1 MTVSI
6 STNTMNNYR
15 NSILTFLLFF
25 STLILQAQ
33 TEDCSNG
40 TDDDGDGLID
50 CYDGDCSTDGAC
62 DDFFFGN
69 EVICAD
75 DIDVTTFAIR
85 EQWGSADETATSHV
99 TPAIGDLDGNG
110 IPEVISVNNY
120 GTLDLF
126 VLNGATGAT
135 IASADIG
142 FTPENA
148 PIVAEIDGDEIGDII
163 VSQNKGDDL
172 ALYNVDFVTGTL
184 TQRWRERASVNQSI
198 GLPGVADF
206 DEDGDVEIYYRNE
219 VMDALTGN
227 VIIAGDGNWE
237 EDYLHGTIAVDLF
250 PDTFCADCNGLELVS
265 GNEVWSINEAAG
277 TRTLIADMD
286 DDIHSDI
293 DPLLN
298 YYPKY
303 YPNWDDQWST
313 VSAADY
319 NLDGNID
326 LIMTG
331 ALGTVAEKYNGETTI
346 FYWDVTNGNVIT
358 YHDPTNDFVRGP
370 GRVNIGDVDGD
381 GQLNANF
388 VMDQKL
394 YSLDE
399 NFNIHWIHPI
409 KEGSSGFTGCSL
421 FDFDGDGA
429 VEVVYRSEESL
440 LIVDGVG
447 NGDNTTS
454 ERREIACVSRTQE
467 EYPVIAD
474 VDGDGSSE
482 ICVSCYFN
490 NSTPFSPYSNTRFSQ
505 IRVYES
511 DGEAW
516 MPARGVWNQH
526 GYYNVNINDD
536 LTIPTEVQDHSVVF
550 SSGTCEYA
558 DGTLVPFPSRPL
570 NTFLN
575 QAPILNEEG
584 CVEFASPDIDFV
596 GILSAT
602 DAACPDAEITVA
614 FEITNIGDVDIS
626 GNLPVSYY
634 AGDPRTSDGVLLDTE
649 VTLLVGF
656 DVGET
661 LTITQ
666 TISGVGGDFE
676 LFVVIN
682 DNGGTPPL
690 SVPLPTATIPECETG
705 NNIQSTLVGY
715 QAFDLTVE
723 KIDDN
728 RKCDPSKPDNGSA
741 RAYYFGPTPGNNETF
756 WIENFEDR
764 AAAAKSDT
772 DETAWTSDG
781 GSQTPDFYGVTSYNG
796 SNMFGTTKTG
806 GANDAGIVTWTSE
819 DIDVSNYTD
828 LNISL
833 DIFENGN
840 QESSGQWRDF
850 VNAYYELR
858 DENNVVTESGLLNN
872 GSQFGDFT
880 YEPAFLSNL
889 NSDGVDSILVI
900 RVEIHST
907 SSSEHHY
914 IDNISVNGTGPNIT
928 REFTEPDGF
937 VFRWYN
943 DDDYSSIVYEGS
955 QYPQMATG
963 TYDVVGYYATTE
975 CYSDTVEL
983 TINLINTPTFNVE
996 VYEISAL
1003 TECSTPDGSLGA
1015 FAYTTVDGGGI
1026 PQDTL
1031 TTGDGYAFTWFI
1043 QSEGVTPIGT
1053 GNILSNLDAIGY
1065 TVEVTEDVTG
1075 CTVSESRTVSTT
1087 VSNPPDPTVAIT
1099 DISTCG
1105 GTGELSADVGGN
1117 TADYTFEWYDG
1128 PSIKPSSDF
1137 TGITYTVPDPG
1148 QYTVT
1153 ATLNSSGCTSD
1164 PVTVTVNDN
1173 STAPNPGTTLVQDN
1187 TSCVAGNGIVRAD
1200 GDGAGTVSGY
1210 TFEWFLGAN
1219 TLAANALPGT
1229 AAPGAFLVN
1238 DNTYELGG
1246 LEEATYTV
1254 RVTDNSTSCFETRT
1268 IDVTDTPGSLSVTP
1282 GNLIQN
1288 NINSC
1293 DAAVLGS
1300 IDASDVVP
1308 GDVNNVSIGNVNSDF
1323 EQPDISG
1330 PPYNTNNFTFL
1341 DQDEVPGWS
1350 TTAGDGVMELW
1361 NDGFQGVPAY
1371 SGDQFAE
1378 ILANQIGA
1386 LYFDLSTVPNSLF
1399 SWTFAHRGRG
1409 GTDNIR
1415 VSIGAVGSEVG
1426 QGDFATDNTAWAVY
1440 SGNYTVPADQFV
1452 TRFQF
1457 ESLDAGSVG
1466 NFVDSVTFVLF
1477 PYRFE
1482 LYEGTSASGT
1492 ADYINTSG
1500 VFNDLDDGNYV
1511 LVVYDNL
1518 TGCGAVEIP
1527 FEITRAQDQPII
1539 ATTITDDAN
1548 CDTDAGSVDVTAS
1561 MPGSEPAS
1569 YTYEIFDG
1577 HSFTTQIGSDE
1588 TIADGSVPF
1597 TFSNLSPGNYR
1608 VRVTNDDT
1616 QCTNFEDIVVNDV
1629 TVTPTFTATQTIND
1643 NTSCDAANPNGFLSV
1658 SIQGD
1663 AVSNYNFTWYDGA
1676 SSADPILAGPAVG
1689 DNDLDG
1695 LDAGDYTVVA
1705 ENISTGCETVEL
1717 TLNVGNDPFTP
1728 TVVLVEDN
1736 ADTSCDIGNGQLSA
1750 YATSDPDETCT
1761 TCVTNYTFEWFY
1773 NGNPINAGDNLGN
1786 NSNVSFSGTNNS
1798 TISGLSADLNNYSV
1812 TLTHNRLQCDDSET
1826 ILLTENEITPTLSLV
1841 STQDNTSCD
1850 ASLYTGEIHVSV
1862 TPAGTYD
1869 FDYFYS
1875 NGTQVTETAP
1885 VSGSATADVTG
1896 LINDTYK
1903 VVATSTLS
1911 CSSDTLEVTVG
1922 VNLPVVAVTESNNI
1936 DNTVCVQDGVGGNPD
1951 ANGQVT
1957 LTPATSNPAVEPGG
1971 GYNFALE
1978 TAGGTAIDNAG
1989 ATAGYE
1995 DVAYPA
2001 NNATATITG
2010 LPAGNYIMTVT
2021 NADNSC
2027 PVDYPFTISN
2037 GSDDP
2042 VVDQVA
2048 LTASATDNTAC
2059 VAPFNGTANAT
2070 VTGGS
2075 GTYSYAWATAADPG
2089 TTIDTDATLSNVQ
2102 ADDYILIV
2110 TDDITGCT
2118 SATAN
2123 VTIGESLPTVAV
2135 TESNNIDNT
2144 VCVQDGVGGNPDAN
2158 GQVTL
2163 TPATSNPAVEP
2174 GGGYNFA
2181 LETAGGTAIDNAGAT
2196 AGYEDVAYPANNAT
2210 ATVTGLPA
2218 GNYIMT
2224 VTNAN
2229 NNCPVDY
2236 PFTISNGSDDPVVD
2250 QVALTASATDNTA
2263 CVAPFTGTANATV
2276 TGGSG
2281 TYSYAWATAADPG
2294 TTIDTDATLSNVQAD
2309 DYILIVTDD
2318 ITGCTSATAN
2328 VTIGESLPTVAV
2340 TESNNI
2346 DNTVCVQ
2353 DGVGGNPDANGQ
2365 VTLTPATSN
2374 PAVEPGGGYN
2384 FALETAG
2391 GTAIDNA
2398 GATAG
2403 YEDVAYP
2410 ANNATATITGLPAG
2424 NYIMTVTNAD
2434 NNCPVDYPFTISNG
2448 SDDPVVDQVALTA
2461 SATDNTVCGA
2471 PFTGTA
2477 NATVTGGSGTYSYAW
2492 ATAADP
2498 GTTIDTDA
2506 TLSNVQADDYILI
2519 VTDDITG
2526 CTSATANVTI
2536 GESLPTVAVTES
2548 NNIDN
2553 TVCVQDGV
2561 GGNPDANGQVTL
2573 TPATSNP
2580 AVEPGGGYNFA
2591 LETAGGTAID
2601 NAGATA
2607 GYEDVAYPAN
2617 NATATVT
2624 GLPAGNYIMT
2634 VTNADNSCPVDYPF
2648 TISNGSDDP
2657 VVDQVALTA
2666 SATDN
2671 TACVAPF
2678 NGTAN
2683 ATVTGGSGTY
2693 SYAWATAADP
2703 GTTIDTDATLSN
2715 VQADD
2720 YILIVTDD
2728 ITGCTSA
2735 TANVTIGES
2744 LPTVAVT
2751 ESNNIDNTVC
2761 VQDGVGGNPDAN
2773 GQVTLT
2779 PATSNPAVEPG
2790 GGYNFALETAGGTA
2804 IDNAGATAG
2813 YEDVA
2818 YPANNATATI
2828 TGLPAGNYIMTVT
2841 NADNNCPVDYPFT
2854 ISNGSDDPVVDQVA
2868 LTASATDN
2876 TACVAPFTGTANATV
2891 TGGSGTYSYAWATAA
2906 DPGTTIDTDATLSNV
2921 QADDYIL
2928 IVTDDITG
2936 CTSATANVTIGE
2948 SLPTVAVTESNNID
2962 NTVCV
2967 QDGVGGNPDANGQVT
2982 LTPAT
2987 SNPAVEPG
2995 GGYNFA
3001 LETAGGTAIDN
3012 AGATAGYEDVAYP
3025 ANNATATVTGLPA
3038 GNYIMTVTN
3047 ADNSCPVDY
3056 PFTISN
3062 GSDDPVVDQV
3072 ALTASATDNTV
3083 CGAPFTGTA
3092 NATVTG
3098 GSGTYSYAWAT
3109 AADPGTT
3116 IDTDA
3121 TLSNVQADDY
3131 ILIVTDDITGCTS
3144 ATANVTIGES
3154 LPVIDI
3160 ITTMDQSD
3168 FGCPGTNTGQLT
3180 ASINGG
3186 STGYTLTWY
3195 SGTSATGTA
3204 INATTDAD
3212 NTISGLGAGNYIVE
3226 VQNNTTFCTET
3237 EVIAVTAQTLTLTPN
3252 TGSTDQMNCNI
3263 EDGTATVTSVT
3274 VAGAPVGHTPVY
3286 KYDWYLGATQL
3297 VEIPFNGLTGTFEE
3311 SETINIGGETATV
3324 IAFDASGT
3332 ILASNLSGDISNGN
3346 GITGASS
3353 GAAATVNSGENI
3365 TTTGTVGVSTL
3376 NYLTA
3381 GTYSVFVSDTQS
3393 GCTSSRTDIVVGSS
3407 LPASPTI
3414 TITADAIP
3422 GACNGQGGELSAIVT
3437 DNGGGIANFYWYE
3450 GSDDFANNDPTGA
3463 DALADGTSQLQ
3474 ADPTANIDVNH
3485 TSGTTTEL
3493 DNIVSGL
3500 YTLVVEDNSGC
3511 RYQSTFDLP
3520 FNGIQTTTALTVTNV
3535 DECPDNGTAAVSL
3548 ADFQSLTV
3556 TYDGGNT
3563 GDFETLEPYT
3573 SVDNGGGSNATG
3585 FISFDD
3591 GAGTV
3596 QLSILSGSLASGFGD
3611 EIVGTNT
3618 GNRATID
3625 AISGAGFVNNEADDI
3640 DEYIIYLYA
3649 GSGVPAD
3656 RFTAYTITNS
3666 TGASLRFPYSY
3677 DPDDGRVFDGDGIQI
3692 DNPGTISEGGTITFN
3707 NLPSGPYTAIAREK
3721 ASAAFASGDECW
3733 TTAAIDNLVQE
3744 AYDPIITSFDVVDD
3758 SFCDSDN
3765 GSLSV
3770 TVTENADDDFL
3781 GSGFTFEWYV
3791 DGAGVPFFTE
3801 TISDNTNPF
3810 ASGYTVT
3817 STTPSNLAAD
3827 DYYVDVTRHNSTT
3840 VADIG
3845 CSVTSA
3851 TFTIA
3856 EDLEIQE
3863 ILTVDITANDD
3874 CDPFNGEVE
3883 VTAINDNGTSST
3895 TFTDY
3900 LFKWYLSD
3908 QATQIIYIPYNTL
3921 AGGTFENG
3929 DNLSFAGGGTATV
3942 ISDNN
3947 ADALIAT
3954 YTAGTIANGE
3964 NFNNGG
3970 GVTATTVLT
3979 NSIDNTGSIA
3989 DNHFRVFESGT
4000 YYITIDDLSGSGC
4013 PTVLNFYEVIVE
4025 DERINP
4031 AISVTANADDISC
4044 DDDATNPPTGQATAA
4059 VNNGS
4064 MDVDDYIFTW
4074 YFDAGATN
4082 TLDPTDDPGLVNLSF
4097 DGTGASGNT
4106 TNGQAGVNRINN
4118 LPAGTYYIVAED
4130 LTNPGDGCT
4139 SPIQSVT
4146 IDQFESTI
4154 LVGNTLNT
4162 DYTISANEDCTPSN
4176 GAFEVLRVTETR
4188 PSGLVTNTTMA
4199 DYTFDWFE
4207 SDGTTALADALV
4219 VGANNGDAGASEVA
4233 GLTAGTYYVQITNTA
4248 ETGCTQTA
4256 AEFVEFVIED
4266 ERINPAISVTANA
4279 DDISCDDDATNPP
4292 TGQATAAVNNGS
4304 MDVDDYIFTWYF
4316 DAGATNTLDP
4326 TDDPGLVNLSFDGT
4340 GASGNTTN
4348 GQAGVNRINNLPAG
4362 TYYIVAEDLT
4372 NPGDGCTSPIQS
4384 VTIDQFESTILVGN
4398 TLNTDYTISANE
4410 DCTPS
4415 NGAFEVLRV
4424 TETRPSGL
4432 VTNTTM
4438 ADYTFDWFESDGT
4451 TALADALVV
4460 GANNGDAGASE
4471 VAGLTAGTYYV
4482 QITNTA
4488 ETGCTQTAAEF
4499 VEFVIE
4505 DERINPAISVT
4516 ANADDISCDD
4526 DATNPPTGQ
4535 ATAAVNN
4542 GSMDVD
4548 DYIFTWY
4555 FDAGATNTLDPT
4567 DDPGLVNLSFDG
4579 TGASGNTTNG
4589 QAGVNRINNLPAGTY
4604 YIVAEDL
4611 TNPGDGCTSPIQ
4623 SVTIDQFESTILVG
4637 NTLNTDY
4644 TISANED
4651 CTPSNGAFEVLRVTE
4666 TRPSGLVT
4674 NTTMADYTFDWF
4686 ESDGTTA
4693 LADALVVGANNGD
4706 AGASEV
4712 AGLTAGTYYVQIT
4725 NTAETGCTQ
4734 TAAEFVEFVI
4744 EDERINP
4751 AISVTANADDISCDD
4766 DATNP
4771 PTGQATAAVNNG
4783 SMDVD
4788 DYIFT
4793 WYFDAGA
4800 TNTLDPTD
4808 DPGLVNLSFDGTGAS
4823 GNTTNGQ
4830 AGVNRI
4836 NNLPAGTYYIVAED
4850 LTNPGDGC
4858 TSPIQSV
4865 TIDQFESTILVG
4877 NTLNTDYT
4885 ISANEDCTPSNGA
4898 FEVLRVTETRPSGLV
4913 TNTTMADYTFDWF
4926 ESDGTTALADALVV
4940 GANNGDAG
4948 ASEVAGLT
4956 AGTYYVQ
4963 ITNTAETGCTQ
4974 TAAEFVEFVIEDERI
4989 NPAISVT
4996 ANADDISCDDDATN
5010 PPTGQATAAVN
5021 NGSMDVDDYIFT
5033 WYFDAGATN
5042 TLDPT
5047 DDPGLVNLSF
5057 DGTGASGNT
5066 TNGQAGVN
5074 RINNLP
5080 AGTYYI
5086 VAEDL
5091 TNPGDGCTSP
5101 IQSVTIDQF
5110 ESTILVGNTLNTD
5123 YTISANEDCT
5133 PSNGAFE
5140 VLRVTETRPS
5150 GLVTN
5155 TTMAD
5160 YTFDWFESDGTTALA
5175 DALVVGANNGD
5186 AGASEVAGLTAGT
5199 YYVQITNTAETGC
5212 TQTAAEFV
5220 EFVIEDERINPAI
5233 SVTANADD
5241 ISCDD
5246 DATNPP
5252 TGQAT
5257 AAVNNGSMD
5266 VDDYIFTWYF
5276 DAGATNTLDPTD
5288 DPGLVNLSF
5297 DGTGA
5302 SGNTT
5307 NGQAGV
5313 NRINNLPAGTY
5324 YIVAEDLTNPG
5335 DGCTSPIQSVTIDQF
5350 ESTILVG
5357 NTLNTDYT
5365 ISANEDCTPSNGA
5378 FEVLRV
5384 TETRPSGLV
5393 TNTTMA
5399 DYTFDWFESD
5409 GTTALADALVVGAN
5423 NGDAG
5428 ASEVAGLTAGTY
5440 YVQITNTAETGCTQT
5455 AAEFVEF
5462 VIEDERINPA
5472 ISVTANADDI
5482 SCDDDATNPPTGQ
5495 ATAAVNNGSMDVDD
5509 YIFTWYFDAGATNTL
5524 DPTDDPGLVNLS
5536 FDGTGASGNTTNGQ
5550 AGVNRINNLPAGTYY
5565 IVAEDLTNPG
5575 DGCTSPIQSVTI
5587 DQFESTILV
5596 GNTLNTDYTISANED
5611 CTPSNGAFEVL
5622 RVTETRPSGLVTNT
5636 TMADYTFDW
5645 FESDGT
5651 TALADALVVGA
5662 NNGDAGASE
5671 VAGLT
5676 AGTYYVQITNTAET
5690 GCTQTAA
5697 EFVEFVIEDE
5707 RINPAISV
5715 TANADDI
5722 SCDDDAT
5729 NPPTG
5734 QATAA
5739 VNNGSMDVDD
5749 YIFTWYFDAGA
5760 TNTLDPTDDPGLVN
5774 LSFDGTGASGNTTNG
5789 QAGVNRINNLPA
5801 GTYYIVAED
5810 LTNPGDGC
5818 TSPIQSVTID
5828 QFESTILVGNTLNTD
5843 YTISANEDCTPSN
5856 GAFEVLRVTETRPSG
5871 LVTNTTMADY
5881 TFDWFESDGTTAL
5894 ADALVVG
5901 ANNGDAGA
5909 SEVAG
5914 LTAGTYYVQITNTAE
5929 TGCTQTAAE
5938 FVEFV
5943 IEDERINPAISVTA
5957 NADDIS
5963 CDDDATNPPT
5973 GQATAAVNNGSMD
5986 VDDYIFTWYFDAGAT
6001 NTLDPTDDPG
6011 LVNLSFDGT
6020 GASGNTTNGQA
6031 GVNRI
6036 NNLPAGTY
6044 YIVAEDLTNPGDG
6057 CTSPIQ
6063 SVTIDQFE
6071 STILVGNTLNTDY
6084 TISANED
6091 CTPSNGAFEVLRVTE
6106 TRPSGLVTNTTMADY
6121 TFDWFESDG
6130 TTALADALVVG
6141 ANNGDA
6147 GASEVAGLTAG
6158 TYYVQI
6164 TNTAETGCTQT
6175 AAEFVE
6181 FVIEDERINPAI
6193 SVTANADDISCDD
6206 DATNPP
6212 TGQATA
6218 AVNNGSMDVDDYI
6231 FTWYFDAG
6239 ATNTLDPTD
6248 DPGLVNLSFDGTG
6261 ASGNTTNGQ
6270 AGVNRINNLPAGTY
6284 YIVAEDLTNPGDG
6297 CTSPIQ
6303 SVTIDQFEST
6313 ILVGNTLNTDYTISA
6328 NEDCTPSNGAFE
6340 VLRVTETRPSG
6351 LVTNTTMADYTF
6363 DWFESDGTTA
6373 LADALVVGA
6382 NNGDAGASEVA
6393 GLTAGTYYVQITNT
6407 AETGCTQTAAE
6418 FVEFVIEDERINPA
6432 ISVTANADDISC
6444 DDDATNPP
6452 TGQATAAVN
6461 NGSMDVDDYIF
6472 TWYFDAGATNT
6483 LDPTDDPGLVNL
6495 SFDGTGASGNTTNG
6509 QAGVN
6514 RINNLPAG
6522 TYYIVA
6528 EDLTN
6533 PGDGCTSPIQS
6544 VTIDQFE
6551 STILVGN
6558 TLNTDYTISANEDCT
6573 PSNGAFEVLRVT
6585 ETRPSGLV
6593 TNTTMADYTF
6603 DWFESDGTTA
6613 LADALV
6619 VGANNGDAG
6628 ASEVAGL
6635 TAGTYYV
6642 QITNTAE
6649 TGCTQTAAEF
6659 VEFVI
6664 EDERV
6669 NPIISLSSKS
6679 DDTYCDNAGNQG
6691 DGALTI
6697 AITDETIAGT
6707 PSDYTI
6713 TWYRGAIAAANEI
6726 FPNDGGSRGTATASG
6741 DLTAISN
6748 LATGDY
6754 TVQIVKDL
6762 GDTPNTGNT
6771 GCTASAAFTVDSQD
6785 NIPTLDVSAI
6795 QARVEADSLCTGNSG
6810 TLIINDSDVSS
6821 GDLSDFEIRIYTGAV
6836 GSGELAGSPYTNI
6849 VATSISYTTL
6859 ASNDYFITAE
6869 NTTTG
6874 CMTATGMISI
6884 EDSVRN
6890 PQVTLVSMTPDED
6903 CGGGVNAGGLE
6914 VLIDGQFDHTDH
6926 FTVQWVND
6934 ATGNNVST
6942 DFAGV
6947 TDNEV
6952 ALQGVPSG
6960 NYTVTVTNTNTSCS
6974 ISRSYAVTNVQELPS
6989 IFNYTV
6995 TNNDIC
7001 DDDNDGNPLDVG
7013 SFELVET
7020 NFKGTII
7027 NQASMAGNY
7036 RLEVYDDAALTV
7048 ATTDGDGDPN
7058 NFIYTE
7064 LSAGSYFAVVRK
7076 LDSDCVSES
7085 TEFDIVDNV
7094 LRPAVRIVLQVADS
7108 TCAAG
7113 ATPNGSLRATATV
7126 GTTSNIDDTDPD
7138 YTFQWYLG
7146 SGTTTPL
7153 VNNTDP
7159 GNGSNPVGVSTSD
7172 ISGLAA
7178 DTYTVEVTRL
7188 STGCV
7193 TLEEFALPNVPTN
7206 VQIFTAA
7213 TTDATICSPGNGT
7226 ITVTSVNRDNVSD
7239 YNFDYYDVDPTTGSP
7254 APVFTGNAG
7263 AAYVTA
7269 TPRTYWIIGTNTIVN
7284 CTTPVFEIEV
7294 GENISY
7300 PVITLDDFDFQTNC
7314 SPSNPNGGF
7323 VVLADG
7329 QPENATY
7336 DFEWYFGTGTTNP
7349 LTSDDY
7355 TGGSNLTGANTNNVS
7370 GLAAGF
7376 YTVEVTDN
7384 TTGCTISETYE
7395 MVDNIPNPIPISTT
7409 TSANTNCVNPNGK
7422 VAASVITPAP
7432 GRSVTD
7438 YAFYWFIGNITTV
7451 GTNPNPANADYT
7463 GSLVENLP
7471 SGNYVVL
7478 VVDLVD
7484 NLCVSNATQVFV
7496 EPATTDPVYE
7506 LTSSDVTVCF
7516 DVKNGFA
7523 SVSVPNLSSVDIAWY
7538 DDSNIEIGTGFF
7550 IDSLRAGTYSV
7561 VLTNVITGCPAGES
7575 FDILNVAE
7583 IPNAPTVIVN
7593 NGRNNCS
7600 FANGS
7605 AIANVDGVTNNFIF
7619 EWFDPTDMTTPY
7631 TTGSEVFNLD
7641 TTTYLVRARN
7651 LSTGCESSL
7660 TSVEVRYEVVDPVY
7674 EVIFNNSVCLRTEDG
7689 STNQFSGSAKVGFE
7703 QFNLATDYEWRDAN
7717 GTIVGNESSLID
7729 AYPGDYTVT
7738 FTAENGCTYD
7748 ASFTIETSLTIYNG
7762 VSANADGKNDFFLID
7777 CIDYFPNN
7785 NVKIFNR
7792 AGQKIF
7798 DIDGYNNTSVRFEG
7812 FSNVGGGG
7820 LKLPAGTY
7828 FYLVDLGTGEDPVQG
7843 YLELVR

>member
-3025 ANNATATVTGLPA
+3025 ANNATATITGLPAGNYIMTVTNADNNCPVDYPFTISNGSDDPVVDQVALTASATDNTVCGAPFTGTANATVTGGSGTYSYAWATAADPGTTIDTDATLSNVQADDYILIVTDDITGCTSATANVTIGESLPTVAVTESNNIDNTVCVQDGVGGNPDANGQVTLTPATSNPAVEPGGGYNFALETAGGTAIDNAGATAGYEDVAYPANNATATITGLPAGNYIMTVTNADNSCPVDYPFTISNGSDDPVVDQVALTASATDNTACVAPFNGTANATVTGGSGTYSYAWATAADPGTTIDTDATLSNVQADDYILIVTDDITGCTSATANVTIGESLPTVAVTESNNIDNTVCVQDGVGGNPDANGQVTLTPATSNPAVEPGGGYNFALETAGGTAIDNAGATAGYEDVAYPANNATATVTGLPAGNYIMTVTNADNNCPVDYPFTISNGSDDPVVDQVALTASATDNTACVAPFNGTANATVTGGSGTYSYAWATAADPGTTIDTDATLSNVQADDYILIVTDDITGCTSATANVTIGESLPTVAVTESNNIDNTVCVQDGVGGNPDANGQVTLTPATSNPAVEPGGGYNFALETAGGTAIDNAGATAGYEDVAYPANNATATVTGLPAGNYIMTVTNADNNCPVDYPFTISNGSDDPVVDQVALTASATDNTACVAPFNGTANATVTGGSGTYSYAWATAADPGTTIDTDATLSNVQADDYILIVTDDITGCTSATANVTIGESLPTVAVTESNNIDNTVCVQDGVGGNPDANGQVTLTPATSNPAVEPGGGYNFALETAGGTAIDNAGATAGYEDVAYPANNATTTVTGLPAGNYIMTVTNADNNCPVDYPFTISNGSDDPVVDQVALTASATDNTACVAPFTGTANATVTGGSGTYSYAWATAADPGTTIDTDATLSNVQADDYILIVTDDITGCTSATANVTIGESLPTVAVTESNNIDNTVCVQDGVGGNPDANGQVTLTPATSNPAVEPGGGYNFALETAGGTAIDNAGATAGYEDVAYPANNATATVTGLPA

-4326 TDDPGLVNLSFDGT
+4326 TDD
-4340 GASGNTTN
+4340 
-4348 GQAGVNRINNLPAG
+4348 
-4362 TYYIVAEDLT
+4362 
-4372 NPGDGCTSPIQS
+4372 
-4384 VTIDQFESTILVGN
+4384 
-4398 TLNTDYTISANE
+4398 
-4410 DCTPS
+4410 
-4415 NGAFEVLRV
+4415 
-4424 TETRPSGL
+4424 
-4432 VTNTTM
+4432 
-4438 ADYTFDWFESDGT
+4438 
-4451 TALADALVV
+4451 
-4460 GANNGDAGASE
+4460 
-4471 VAGLTAGTYYV
+4471 
-4482 QITNTA
+4482 
-4488 ETGCTQTAAEF
+4488 
-4499 VEFVIE
+4499 
-4505 DERINPAISVT
+4505 
-4516 ANADDISCDD
+4516 
-4526 DATNPPTGQ
+4526 
-4535 ATAAVNN
+4535 
-4542 GSMDVD
+4542 
-4548 DYIFTWY
+4548 
-4555 FDAGATNTLDPT
+4555 
-4567 DDPGLVNLSFDG
+4567 
-4579 TGASGNTTNG
+4579 
-4589 QAGVNRINNLPAGTY
+4589 
-4604 YIVAEDL
+4604 
-4611 TNPGDGCTSPIQ
+4611 
-4623 SVTIDQFESTILVG
+4623 
-4637 NTLNTDY
+4637 
-4644 TISANED
+4644 
-4651 CTPSNGAFEVLRVTE
+4651 
-4666 TRPSGLVT
+4666 
-4674 NTTMADYTFDWF
+4674 
-4686 ESDGTTA
+4686 
-4693 LADALVVGANNGD
+4693 
-4706 AGASEV
+4706 
-4712 AGLTAGTYYVQIT
+4712 
-4725 NTAETGCTQ
+4725 
-4734 TAAEFVEFVI
+4734 
-4744 EDERINP
+4744 
-4751 AISVTANADDISCDD
+4751 
-4766 DATNP
+4766 
-4771 PTGQATAAVNNG
+4771 
-4783 SMDVD
+4783 
-4788 DYIFT
+4788 
-4793 WYFDAGA
+4793 
-4800 TNTLDPTD
+4800 
-4808 DPGLVNLSFDGTGAS
+4808 
-4823 GNTTNGQ
+4823 
-4830 AGVNRI
+4830 
-4836 NNLPAGTYYIVAED
+4836 
-4850 LTNPGDGC
+4850 
-4858 TSPIQSV
+4858 
-4865 TIDQFESTILVG
+4865 
-4877 NTLNTDYT
+4877 
-4885 ISANEDCTPSNGA
+4885 
-4898 FEVLRVTETRPSGLV
+4898 
-4913 TNTTMADYTFDWF
+4913 
-4926 ESDGTTALADALVV
+4926 
-4940 GANNGDAG
+4940 
-4948 ASEVAGLT
+4948 
-4956 AGTYYVQ
+4956 
-4963 ITNTAETGCTQ
+4963 
-4974 TAAEFVEFVIEDERI
+4974 
-4989 NPAISVT
+4989 
-4996 ANADDISCDDDATN
+4996 
-5010 PPTGQATAAVN
+5010 
-5021 NGSMDVDDYIFT
+5021 
-5033 WYFDAGATN
+5033 
-5042 TLDPT
+5042 
-5047 DDPGLVNLSF
+5047 
-5057 DGTGASGNT
+5057 
-5066 TNGQAGVN
+5066 
-5074 RINNLP
+5074 
-5080 AGTYYI
+5080 
-5086 VAEDL
+5086 
-5091 TNPGDGCTSP
+5091 
-5101 IQSVTIDQF
+5101 
-5110 ESTILVGNTLNTD
+5110 
-5123 YTISANEDCT
+5123 
-5133 PSNGAFE
+5133 
-5140 VLRVTETRPS
+5140 
-5150 GLVTN
+5150 
-5155 TTMAD
+5155 
-5160 YTFDWFESDGTTALA
+5160 
-5175 DALVVGANNGD
+5175 
-5186 AGASEVAGLTAGT
+5186 
-5199 YYVQITNTAETGC
+5199 
-5212 TQTAAEFV
+5212 
-5220 EFVIEDERINPAI
+5220 
-5233 SVTANADD
+5233 
-5241 ISCDD
+5241 
-5246 DATNPP
+5246 
-5252 TGQAT
+5252 
-5257 AAVNNGSMD
+5257 
-5266 VDDYIFTWYF
+5266 
-5276 DAGATNTLDPTD
+5276 
-5288 DPGLVNLSF
+5288 
-5297 DGTGA
+5297 
-5302 SGNTT
+5302 
-5307 NGQAGV
+5307 
-5313 NRINNLPAGTY
+5313 
-5324 YIVAEDLTNPG
+5324 
-5335 DGCTSPIQSVTIDQF
+5335 
-5350 ESTILVG
+5350 
-5357 NTLNTDYT
+5357 
-5365 ISANEDCTPSNGA
+5365 
-5378 FEVLRV
+5378 
-5384 TETRPSGLV
+5384 
-5393 TNTTMA
+5393 
-5399 DYTFDWFESD
+5399 
-5409 GTTALADALVVGAN
+5409 
-5423 NGDAG
+5423 
-5428 ASEVAGLTAGTY
+5428 
-5440 YVQITNTAETGCTQT
+5440 
-5455 AAEFVEF
+5455 
-5462 VIEDERINPA
+5462 
-5472 ISVTANADDI
+5472 
-5482 SCDDDATNPPTGQ
+5482 
-5495 ATAAVNNGSMDVDD
+5495 
-5509 YIFTWYFDAGATNTL
+5509 
-5524 DPTDDPGLVNLS
+5524 
-5536 FDGTGASGNTTNGQ
+5536 
-5550 AGVNRINNLPAGTYY
+5550 
-5565 IVAEDLTNPG
+5565 
-5575 DGCTSPIQSVTI
+5575 
-5587 DQFESTILV
+5587 
-5596 GNTLNTDYTISANED
+5596 
-5611 CTPSNGAFEVL
+5611 
-5622 RVTETRPSGLVTNT
+5622 
-5636 TMADYTFDW
+5636 
-5645 FESDGT
+5645 
-5651 TALADALVVGA
+5651 
-5662 NNGDAGASE
+5662 
-5671 VAGLT
+5671 
-5676 AGTYYVQITNTAET
+5676 
-5690 GCTQTAA
+5690 
-5697 EFVEFVIEDE
+5697 
-5707 RINPAISV
+5707 
-5715 TANADDI
+5715 
-5722 SCDDDAT
+5722 
-5729 NPPTG
+5729 
-5734 QATAA
+5734 
-5739 VNNGSMDVDD
+5739 
-5749 YIFTWYFDAGA
+5749 
-5760 TNTLDPTDDPGLVN
+5760 
-5774 LSFDGTGASGNTTNG
+5774 
-5789 QAGVNRINNLPA
+5789 
-5801 GTYYIVAED
+5801 
-5810 LTNPGDGC
+5810 
-5818 TSPIQSVTID
+5818 
-5828 QFESTILVGNTLNTD
+5828 
-5843 YTISANEDCTPSN
+5843 
-5856 GAFEVLRVTETRPSG
+5856 
-5871 LVTNTTMADY
+5871 
-5881 TFDWFESDGTTAL
+5881 
-5894 ADALVVG
+5894 
-5901 ANNGDAGA
+5901 
-5909 SEVAG
+5909 
-5914 LTAGTYYVQITNTAE
+5914 
-5929 TGCTQTAAE
+5929 
-5938 FVEFV
+5938 
-5943 IEDERINPAISVTA
+5943 
-5957 NADDIS
+5957 
-5963 CDDDATNPPT
+5963 
-5973 GQATAAVNNGSMD
+5973 
-5986 VDDYIFTWYFDAGAT
+5986 
-6001 NTLDPTDDPG
+6001 
-6011 LVNLSFDGT
+6011 
-6020 GASGNTTNGQA
+6020 
-6031 GVNRI
+6031 
-6036 NNLPAGTY
+6036 
-6044 YIVAEDLTNPGDG
+6044 
-6057 CTSPIQ
+6057 
-6063 SVTIDQFE
+6063 
-6071 STILVGNTLNTDY
+6071 
-6084 TISANED
+6084 
-6091 CTPSNGAFEVLRVTE
+6091 
-6106 TRPSGLVTNTTMADY
+6106 
-6121 TFDWFESDG
+6121 
-6130 TTALADALVVG
+6130 
-6141 ANNGDA
+6141 
-6147 GASEVAGLTAG
+6147 
-6158 TYYVQI
+6158 
-6164 TNTAETGCTQT
+6164 
-6175 AAEFVE
+6175 
-6181 FVIEDERINPAI
+6181 
-6193 SVTANADDISCDD
+6193 
-6206 DATNPP
+6206 
-6212 TGQATA
+6212 
-6218 AVNNGSMDVDDYI
+6218 
-6231 FTWYFDAG
+6231 
-6239 ATNTLDPTD
+6239 
-6248 DPGLVNLSFDGTG
+6248 
-6261 ASGNTTNGQ
+6261 
-6270 AGVNRINNLPAGTY
+6270 
-6284 YIVAEDLTNPGDG
+6284 
-6297 CTSPIQ
+6297 
-6303 SVTIDQFEST
+6303 
-6313 ILVGNTLNTDYTISA
+6313 
-6328 NEDCTPSNGAFE
+6328 
-6340 VLRVTETRPSG
+6340 
-6351 LVTNTTMADYTF
+6351 
-6363 DWFESDGTTA
+6363 
-6373 LADALVVGA
+6373 
-6382 NNGDAGASEVA
+6382 
-6393 GLTAGTYYVQITNT
+6393 
-6407 AETGCTQTAAE
+6407 
-6418 FVEFVIEDERINPA
+6418 
-6432 ISVTANADDISC
+6432 
-6444 DDDATNPP
+6444 
-6452 TGQATAAVN
+6452 
-6461 NGSMDVDDYIF
+6461 
-6472 TWYFDAGATNT
+6472 
-6483 LDPTDDPGLVNL
+6483 
-6495 SFDGTGASGNTTNG
+6495 
-6509 QAGVN
+6509 
-6514 RINNLPAG
+6514 
-6522 TYYIVA
+6522 
-6528 EDLTN
+6528 
-6533 PGDGCTSPIQS
+6533 
-6544 VTIDQFE
+6544 
-6551 STILVGN
+6551 
-6558 TLNTDYTISANEDCT
+6558 
-6573 PSNGAFEVLRVT
+6573 
-6585 ETRPSGLV
+6585 
-6593 TNTTMADYTF
+6593 
-6603 DWFESDGTTA
+6603 
-6613 LADALV
+6613 
-6619 VGANNGDAG
+6619 
-6628 ASEVAGL
+6628 
-6635 TAGTYYV
+6635 
-6642 QITNTAE
+6642 
-6649 TGCTQTAAEF
+6649 
-6659 VEFVI
+6659 
-6664 EDERV
+6664 
-6669 NPIISLSSKS
+6669 
-6679 DDTYCDNAGNQG
+6679 
-6691 DGALTI
+6691 
-6697 AITDETIAGT
+6697 
-6707 PSDYTI
+6707 
-6713 TWYRGAIAAANEI
+6713 
-6726 FPNDGGSRGTATASG
+6726 
-6741 DLTAISN
+6741 
-6748 LATGDY
+6748 
-6754 TVQIVKDL
+6754 
-6762 GDTPNTGNT
+6762 
-6771 GCTASAAFTVDSQD
+6771 
-6785 NIPTLDVSAI
+6785 
-6795 QARVEADSLCTGNSG
+6795 
-6810 TLIINDSDVSS
+6810 
-6821 GDLSDFEIRIYTGAV
+6821 
-6836 GSGELAGSPYTNI
+6836 
-6849 VATSISYTTL
+6849 
-6859 ASNDYFITAE
+6859 
-6869 NTTTG
+6869 
-6874 CMTATGMISI
+6874 
-6884 EDSVRN
+6884 
-6890 PQVTLVSMTPDED
+6890 
-6903 CGGGVNAGGLE
+6903 
-6914 VLIDGQFDHTDH
+6914 
-6926 FTVQWVND
+6926 
-6934 ATGNNVST
+6934 
-6942 DFAGV
+6942 
-6947 TDNEV
+6947 
-6952 ALQGVPSG
+6952 
-6960 NYTVTVTNTNTSCS
+6960 
-6974 ISRSYAVTNVQELPS
+6974 
-6989 IFNYTV
+6989 
-6995 TNNDIC
+6995 
-7001 DDDNDGNPLDVG
+7001 
-7013 SFELVET
+7013 
-7020 NFKGTII
+7020 
-7027 NQASMAGNY
+7027 
-7036 RLEVYDDAALTV
+7036 
-7048 ATTDGDGDPN
+7048 
-7058 NFIYTE
+7058 
-7064 LSAGSYFAVVRK
+7064 
-7076 LDSDCVSES
+7076 
-7085 TEFDIVDNV
+7085 
-7094 LRPAVRIVLQVADS
+7094 
-7108 TCAAG
+7108 
-7113 ATPNGSLRATATV
+7113 
-7126 GTTSNIDDTDPD
+7126 
-7138 YTFQWYLG
+7138 
-7146 SGTTTPL
+7146 
-7153 VNNTDP
+7153 
-7159 GNGSNPVGVSTSD
+7159 
-7172 ISGLAA
+7172 
-7178 DTYTVEVTRL
+7178 
-7188 STGCV
+7188 
-7193 TLEEFALPNVPTN
+7193 
-7206 VQIFTAA
+7206 
-7213 TTDATICSPGNGT
+7213 
-7226 ITVTSVNRDNVSD
+7226 
-7239 YNFDYYDVDPTTGSP
+7239 
-7254 APVFTGNAG
+7254 
-7263 AAYVTA
+7263 
-7269 TPRTYWIIGTNTIVN
+7269 
-7284 CTTPVFEIEV
+7284 
-7294 GENISY
+7294 
-7300 PVITLDDFDFQTNC
+7300 
-7314 SPSNPNGGF
+7314 
-7323 VVLADG
+7323 
-7329 QPENATY
+7329 
-7336 DFEWYFGTGTTNP
+7336 
-7349 LTSDDY
+7349 
-7355 TGGSNLTGANTNNVS
+7355 
-7370 GLAAGF
+7370 
-7376 YTVEVTDN
+7376 
-7384 TTGCTISETYE
+7384 
-7395 MVDNIPNPIPISTT
+7395 
-7409 TSANTNCVNPNGK
+7409 
-7422 VAASVITPAP
+7422 
-7432 GRSVTD
+7432 
-7438 YAFYWFIGNITTV
+7438 
-7451 GTNPNPANADYT
+7451 
-7463 GSLVENLP
+7463 
-7471 SGNYVVL
+7471 
-7478 VVDLVD
+7478 
-7484 NLCVSNATQVFV
+7484 
-7496 EPATTDPVYE
+7496 
-7506 LTSSDVTVCF
+7506 
-7516 DVKNGFA
+7516 
-7523 SVSVPNLSSVDIAWY
+7523 
-7538 DDSNIEIGTGFF
+7538 
-7550 IDSLRAGTYSV
+7550 
-7561 VLTNVITGCPAGES
+7561 
-7575 FDILNVAE
+7575 
-7583 IPNAPTVIVN
+7583 
-7593 NGRNNCS
+7593 
-7600 FANGS
+7600 
-7605 AIANVDGVTNNFIF
+7605 
-7619 EWFDPTDMTTPY
+7619 
-7631 TTGSEVFNLD
+7631 
-7641 TTTYLVRARN
+7641 
-7651 LSTGCESSL
+7651 
-7660 TSVEVRYEVVDPVY
+7660 
-7674 EVIFNNSVCLRTEDG
+7674 
-7689 STNQFSGSAKVGFE
+7689 
-7703 QFNLATDYEWRDAN
+7703 
-7717 GTIVGNESSLID
+7717 
-7729 AYPGDYTVT
+7729 
-7738 FTAENGCTYD
+7738 
-7748 ASFTIETSLTIYNG
+7748 
-7762 VSANADGKNDFFLID
+7762 
-7777 CIDYFPNN
+7777 
-7785 NVKIFNR
+7785 
-7792 AGQKIF
+7792 
-7798 DIDGYNNTSVRFEG
+7798 
-7812 FSNVGGGG
+7812 
-7820 LKLPAGTY
+7820 
-7828 FYLVDLGTGEDPVQG
+7828 
-7843 YLELVR
+7843 